1 MKRPQSGPRQG
12 LKHLAYS
19 LYERRLLADL
29 SSQPAPQHIGVVVDG
44 NRRWAKLAGAETAEG
59 HAAGAQKIV
68 EFIDW
73 CAELGVPTVT
83 LYMLSTDNMS
93 RSGEELDQ
101 LMRIIGDLLD
111 QLAESRP
118 GGRPLRVHPVGQ
130 PELLPEPL
138 AQKLWCVTTATGS
151 IPLVSPEGGADEEP
165 CVHVNV
171 AVGYG
176 GRQEI
181 TDAVK
186 DLLLKAADEGE
197 DLRQVADRLT
207 PDQIGERLYTRGQ
220 PDPDLIIRTS
230 GEQRLSGF
238 LMWQSAYSEFYF
250 AEALWPDFR
259 RVDFLRALR
268 DFAKRQRRFGS

>member
-1 MKRPQSGPRQG
+1 MKLPQSGPREG

-19 LYERRLLADL
+19 LYERRLLAEL
-29 SSQPAPQHIGVVVDG
+29 PQGRMPQHIGVVVDG
-44 NRRWAKLAGAETAEG
+44 NRRWAKLAGAKTSEG
-59 HAAGAQKIV
+59 HLAGAQKIV
-68 EFIDW
+68 EFIEW
-73 CAELGVPTVT
+73 CADLRIPTVT

-93 RSGEELDQ
+93 RSGQELDQ
-101 LMRIIGDLLD
+101 LMRIISDLLD
-111 QLAESRP
+111 RLAEVHP
-118 GGRPLRVHPVGQ
+118 GGKPVRVHPVGQ

-138 AQKLWCVTTATGS
+138 AEKLWDVTTATGA
-151 IPLVSPEGGADEEP
+151 IPRVSPDGKAAEDP

-186 DLLLKAADEGE
+186 DLLRDAAKRGSSLTE
-197 DLRQVADRLT
+197 VAEQLS
-207 PDQIGERLYTRGQ
+207 PEQIGDWLYTRGQ

-268 DFAKRQRRFGS
+268 DYANRQRRFGS